1 MAVYCKEIVKIIII
15 TFRGLKYAFLD
26 LGIKVMMV
34 NVLQFDVPS
43 IAQVNKI

>member
-1 MAVYCKEIVKIIII
+1 MAVYCKEIVKIII

-26 LGIKVMMV
+26 LGIKVMIV
-34 NVLQFDVPS
+34 HVLQFDIPS